1 MTNPNGNPW
10 AGLDADTGNG
20 KLYLDESAISGV
32 NTAWADYEKSLET
45 LINDSL
51 DETTGYFG
59 TSTNPLAGML
69 EKAFNARGKDLTD
82 YLKEQ
87 LSQSQAFVKTAQ
99 DAATALK
106 NDDD

>member
-1 MTNPNGNPW
+1 MTNPNPW
-10 AGLDADTGNG
+10 AGLDADTANG
-20 KLYLDESAISGV
+20 KLYLDEGAISGV
-32 NTAWADYEKSLET
+32 KTAWADYENCLEG

-59 TSTNPLAGML
+59 TSDNPLATML

-87 LSQSQAFVKTAQ
+87 LSQSQAFVETAQ

-106 NDDD
+106 NNDD